1 MDNELAW
8 FIEGVKDVDV
18 IIEFVDGID
27 GESVV
32 VNDFDV
38 EGIVL
43 LDTSLWVKEV
53 SFVSVALVSATDD
66 CVVVDCVSIELM
78 LDDCLV
84 GTIIWLEWEVT
95 SSKPIETEE
104 EGVDINGVYIS
115 DDPFMGTFVV
125 ANGGVSDVPV
135 MLQTEKNNNN

>member
-38 EGIVL
+38 ENIVL
-43 LDTSLWVKEV
+43 LDTSLWV
-53 SFVSVALVSATDD
+53 
-66 CVVVDCVSIELM
+66 
-78 LDDCLV
+78 
-84 GTIIWLEWEVT
+84 
-95 SSKPIETEE
+95 
-104 EGVDINGVYIS
+104 
-115 DDPFMGTFVV
+115 
-125 ANGGVSDVPV
+125 
-135 MLQTEKNNNN
+135 